1 MAIFFVSMYVILSI
15 DWRLEMKRL
24 ITCLFTFVVVLGF
37 CTQSIYATSAGTDE
51 TNNNS
56 FVGFDEN
63 GNLIQYDPEELEE
76 ELASSMVS
84 TVMLAEET
92 KDVTY
97 GVVNFRT
104 KASANEITTYTNC
117 TNGEQ
122 GYINGYMMSDGAYL
136 GMVNGKV
143 KFKAAGVTG
152 LVDAS
157 EVQIV
162 DYANANTIS
171 CYKTS
176 GGSLYHYVANLISQY
191 SNYYSKTYVGNK
203 PASLSDNATYYSYDG
218 HYFYADFKTMIQ
230 DYKNVVYTNAVNSN
244 APYYN
249 YFQYLPA
256 RTKTSITAA
265 QFDQYTSS
273 QVSIG
278 KLLNAGASLIS
289 NQNKYGVNALMMYS
303 NAVLESGWG
312 QSQIAM
318 DKNNLF
324 GHGAADNNPY
334 YGANGYSSVDD
345 CIQYHAKVFISESY
359 CDPKDYIG
367 RYYGSHLGDK
377 ESGINVKYASD
388 PYWGEKIASLCWEV
402 QNGLGIN
409 EVNAY
414 SIGMANGSVSYYTN
428 PGSNLLFSSKNVG
441 AYPIVLLAKQDGYY
455 KVQSDA
461 TLNSNRTSVTQD
473 NGAYDFDLYYAYISE
488 SAVTPLNSVKEES
501 KWVQDENGNWY
512 WYENNSY
519 VTGWKLIQSKY
530 YYFDSNGVMQSNKWI
545 GNYYVGSDG
554 AMVKNQ
560 WIDDRYVDSNGLY
573 TPAKWIYNGKWWYRH
588 SDGSYTKNDFEDI
601 DGQTYYF
608 DANGYMVTG
617 WKKINNKDYFFNAS
631 GVMVK
636 DAWQGAYYLGSDGAM
651 LTNTFTKD
659 GYYVGANGAYYTN
672 RWFKDQGKDY
682 YVNGSGKLV
691 KNAWQGAYYLGKDGV
706 MLTNAFTPD
715 GYYVGSD
722 GVYVRNQKITVD
734 GTTYYLNADGKV
746 AKNQWSGDYYLDGN
760 GNVVKNKWIGNYWCG
775 EDGKYVKNAWVDNN
789 KSYVNENGIYVTNQ
803 WIGDYYVNGSG
814 VKVTNTWV
822 GSYWCGE
829 DGKYVRSAW
838 VDNNKSYVNE
848 NGVYL
853 TNQWIGDYYVNGSGV
868 KVTNTWVGSYWCG
881 EDGKYVRSAWV
892 DNNRY
897 YVNEN
902 GVYVSGAWEKDS
914 KGWKYH
920 AGNVYAKDITLNING
935 TAYTFDSNGYMK

>member
-1 MAIFFVSMYVILSI
+1 
-15 DWRLEMKRL
+15 MKRL

-122 GYINGYMMSDGAYL
+122 GYINGYTMSDGAYL

-171 CYKTS
+171 CYKTN

-218 HYFYADFKTMIQ
+218 HYFYADFKTMIR
-230 DYKNVVYTNAVNSN
+230 DYKNGVYANAVNSN

-273 QVSIG
+273 QVSSG
-278 KLLNAGASLIS
+278 KLLNAGASLVS

-519 VTGWKLIQSKY
+519 VTGWKQIQSKY

-554 AMVKNQ
+554 AMLKNQ

-573 TPAKWIYNGKWWYRH
+573 TPAQWIYNGKWWYRH

-601 DGQTYYF
+601 NGQTYYF
-608 DANGYMVTG
+608 DGNGYMVTG
-617 WKKINNKDYFFNAS
+617 WRQIKSDWYLFNGS

-636 DAWQGAYYLGSDGAM
+636 NSWSGNYYLEKDGKMAKSKWVGTHYVDSNGVWQQDRWIYNGRWWYRYGDGSYPRNKFDVINNNVYYFDNGGYM
-651 LTNTFTKD
+651 LTGWQVINGNWYYFD
-659 GYYVGANGAYYTN
+659 GSGIMAKSRWIGNYYVGNDGIMAKNQWVG
-672 RWFKDQGKDY
+672 DY
-682 YVNGSGKLV
+682 YVDGNGLWTPSKWMYNGNWWYRYTDGSYPTSKFDTINGATYYFNDAGYVVTGWQVINNNWYYFNSSGAMV
-691 KNAWQGAYYLGKDGV
+691 KNAWVGNYYLQNDGT
-706 MLTNAFTPD
+706 MATNTWI
-715 GYYVGSD
+715 GNYYVGSD
-722 GVYVRNQKITVD
+722 GCWR
-734 GTTYYLNADGKV
+734 G
-746 AKNQWSGDYYLDGN
+746 
-760 GNVVKNKWIGNYWCG
+760 
-775 EDGKYVKNAWVDNN
+775 
-789 KSYVNENGIYVTNQ
+789 
-803 WIGDYYVNGSG
+803 
-814 VKVTNTWV
+814 
-822 GSYWCGE
+822 
-829 DGKYVRSAW
+829 
-838 VDNNKSYVNE
+838 
-848 NGVYL
+848 
-853 TNQWIGDYYVNGSGV
+853 
-868 KVTNTWVGSYWCG
+868 
-881 EDGKYVRSAWV
+881 
-892 DNNRY
+892 
-897 YVNEN
+897 
-902 GVYVSGAWEKDS
+902 
-914 KGWKYH
+914 
-920 AGNVYAKDITLNING
+920 
-935 TAYTFDSNGYMK
+935 

>member
-1 MAIFFVSMYVILSI
+1 
-15 DWRLEMKRL
+15 MKRL

-37 CTQSIYATSAGTDE
+37 CTQSVYATSAGTDE

-63 GNLIQYDPEELEE
+63 GNLIQYDPKELEE
-76 ELASSMVS
+76 ELASSMAS

-117 TNGEQ
+117 TNGEK
-122 GYINGYMMSDGAYL
+122 GYINGYTMSDGAYL

-171 CYKTS
+171 CYKTN
-176 GGSLYHYVANLISQY
+176 GGSLYHYVANLISQS

-218 HYFYADFKTMIQ
+218 HYFYADFKTMIR
-230 DYKNVVYTNAVNSN
+230 DYKNGVYTNAVNSN

-273 QVSIG
+273 QVSSG
-278 KLLNAGASLIS
+278 KLLNAGASLVS

-414 SIGMANGSVSYYTN
+414 SIGMAMVVFLIIQIRVQIYC
-428 PGSNLLFSSKNVG
+428 LVLKMLVHIQLF
-441 AYPIVLLAKQDGYY
+441 Y
-455 KVQSDA
+455 
-461 TLNSNRTSVTQD
+461 
-473 NGAYDFDLYYAYISE
+473 
-488 SAVTPLNSVKEES
+488 
-501 KWVQDENGNWY
+501 
-512 WYENNSY
+512 
-519 VTGWKLIQSKY
+519 
-530 YYFDSNGVMQSNKWI
+530 
-545 GNYYVGSDG
+545 
-554 AMVKNQ
+554 
-560 WIDDRYVDSNGLY
+560 
-573 TPAKWIYNGKWWYRH
+573 
-588 SDGSYTKNDFEDI
+588 
-601 DGQTYYF
+601 
-608 DANGYMVTG
+608 
-617 WKKINNKDYFFNAS
+617 
-631 GVMVK
+631 
-636 DAWQGAYYLGSDGAM
+636 
-651 LTNTFTKD
+651 
-659 GYYVGANGAYYTN
+659 
-672 RWFKDQGKDY
+672 
-682 YVNGSGKLV
+682 
-691 KNAWQGAYYLGKDGV
+691 
-706 MLTNAFTPD
+706 
-715 GYYVGSD
+715 
-722 GVYVRNQKITVD
+722 
-734 GTTYYLNADGKV
+734 
-746 AKNQWSGDYYLDGN
+746 
-760 GNVVKNKWIGNYWCG
+760 
-775 EDGKYVKNAWVDNN
+775 
-789 KSYVNENGIYVTNQ
+789 
-803 WIGDYYVNGSG
+803 
-814 VKVTNTWV
+814 
-822 GSYWCGE
+822 
-829 DGKYVRSAW
+829 
-838 VDNNKSYVNE
+838 
-848 NGVYL
+848 
-853 TNQWIGDYYVNGSGV
+853 
-868 KVTNTWVGSYWCG
+868 
-881 EDGKYVRSAWV
+881 
-892 DNNRY
+892 
-897 YVNEN
+897 
-902 GVYVSGAWEKDS
+902 
-914 KGWKYH
+914 
-920 AGNVYAKDITLNING
+920 
-935 TAYTFDSNGYMK
+935 

>member
-1 MAIFFVSMYVILSI
+1 MAIFFVSYYVILNI
-15 DWRLEMKRL
+15 DWRFEMKRL

-56 FVGFDEN
+56 FMGFDEN

-104 KASANEITTYTNC
+104 KASANEITYYTNC

-162 DYANANTIS
+162 DYENANTIS

-176 GGSLYHYVANLISQY
+176 GGALYHYVANLISNY
-191 SNYYSKTYVGNK
+191 SDYYSKTYVGNK

-230 DYKNVVYTNAVNSN
+230 DYKNGVYTNAVNSN

-249 YFQYLPA
+249 YFQYLPS

-273 QVSIG
+273 QVSSG
-278 KLLNAGASLIS
+278 KLLNAGSSLVS

-303 NAVLESGWG
+303 NAALESWWG
-312 QSQIAM
+312 KSQIAM

-334 YGANGYSSVDD
+334 YGANGYASVDD

-388 PYWGEKIASLCWEV
+388 PYWGEKIASVCWQV

-441 AYPIVLLAKQDGYY
+441 AYPIVLLGKQDGYY

-519 VTGWKLIQSKY
+519 VTGWKLIQTKY
-530 YYFDSNGVMQSNKWI
+530 YYFESNGVMQSNRWI

-560 WIDDRYVDSNGLY
+560 WIDDDRYVDSNGLY

-601 DGQTYYF
+601 NGQTYYF
-608 DANGYMVTG
+608 DASGYMVTG
-617 WKKINNKDYFFNAS
+617 WRQIKSDWYLFNGSGVMVKNSWSGNYYLEKDGKMAKSKWVGTFYVDANGVWQQDRWIYNGRWWYRYGDGSYPRNKFDVINNNVYYFDNGGYMLTGWQVINGNWYYFDGSGVMAKSCWIGNYYVGNDGIMAKNQWVGDYYVDGNGLWQPSGWIYNGQWWYRHYDGTYTTNDFEVINGQTYYFDGNGYMVSGWQVINGKWYYFNAS

-636 DAWQGAYYLGSDGAM
+636 SAWVGNYYLQSDGTMA
-651 LTNTFTKD
+651 TSTWIGN
-659 GYYVGANGAYYTN
+659 
-672 RWFKDQGKDY
+672 
-682 YVNGSGKLV
+682 
-691 KNAWQGAYYLGKDGV
+691 
-706 MLTNAFTPD
+706 
-715 GYYVGSD
+715 YYVGSD
-722 GVYVRNQKITVD
+722 GCWR
-734 GTTYYLNADGKV
+734 
-746 AKNQWSGDYYLDGN
+746 
-760 GNVVKNKWIGNYWCG
+760 
-775 EDGKYVKNAWVDNN
+775 
-789 KSYVNENGIYVTNQ
+789 
-803 WIGDYYVNGSG
+803 
-814 VKVTNTWV
+814 
-822 GSYWCGE
+822 
-829 DGKYVRSAW
+829 
-838 VDNNKSYVNE
+838 
-848 NGVYL
+848 
-853 TNQWIGDYYVNGSGV
+853 
-868 KVTNTWVGSYWCG
+868 
-881 EDGKYVRSAWV
+881 
-892 DNNRY
+892 
-897 YVNEN
+897 
-902 GVYVSGAWEKDS
+902 
-914 KGWKYH
+914 
-920 AGNVYAKDITLNING
+920 
-935 TAYTFDSNGYMK
+935 

>member
-176 GGSLYHYVANLISQY
+176 GGSLYHCVANLISQY

-273 QVSIG
+273 QVSSG
-278 KLLNAGASLIS
+278 KLLNAGASLVS

-428 PGSNLLFSSKNVG
+428 PGSNLLFTSKNVG

-608 DANGYMVTG
+608 DGNGYMVTG
-617 WKKINNKDYFFNAS
+617 WRQIKSDWYLFNGS

-636 DAWQGAYYLGSDGAM
+636 NSWSGNYYLEKDGKMAKSKWVGTYYVDSNGVWQQDCWIYNGRWWYRYGDGSYPKNKFDVINNNVYYFDNGGYM
-651 LTNTFTKD
+651 LTGWQVIN
-659 GYYVGANGAYYTN
+659 GNWYY
-672 RWFKDQGKDY
+672 F
-682 YVNGSGKLV
+682 NGSGAMV
-691 KNAWQGAYYLGKDGV
+691 KNAWVGNYYLQNDGT
-706 MLTNAFTPD
+706 MATNTWI
-715 GYYVGSD
+715 GNYYVGSD
-722 GVYVRNQKITVD
+722 GC
-734 GTTYYLNADGKV
+734 
-746 AKNQWSGDYYLDGN
+746 W
-760 GNVVKNKWIGNYWCG
+760 
-775 EDGKYVKNAWVDNN
+775 
-789 KSYVNENGIYVTNQ
+789 
-803 WIGDYYVNGSG
+803 
-814 VKVTNTWV
+814 
-822 GSYWCGE
+822 
-829 DGKYVRSAW
+829 RS
-838 VDNNKSYVNE
+838 
-848 NGVYL
+848 
-853 TNQWIGDYYVNGSGV
+853 
-868 KVTNTWVGSYWCG
+868 
-881 EDGKYVRSAWV
+881 
-892 DNNRY
+892 
-897 YVNEN
+897 
-902 GVYVSGAWEKDS
+902 
-914 KGWKYH
+914 
-920 AGNVYAKDITLNING
+920 
-935 TAYTFDSNGYMK
+935 